1 MAPDPKKNRRSSYD
15 LLKKYPLSSWK
26 GLVLILVVTIL
37 STAFNLLQPL
47 PMKVLVDH
55 VFDNKPIS
63 DGIAQALA
71 WIPWSAGPG
80 SLLLWVAL
88 AGLLIFVINS
98 SLGVVLTF
106 LWIRVGQKMVYDL
119 TCDLFSYVQRCS
131 LLFHNRT
138 SVGDL
143 MSRVTGDSWAIYTV
157 TDTLVFTPIHAVFLV
172 AAMVVVMA
180 QINLEMTLVSLA
192 VAPVMAIVSASMGKR
207 IRNASHKKR
216 ESESRIQSHV
226 QQTLSGMTVIQ
237 SFAQEERES
246 TRFRDFAR
254 EAIGAQKRSS
264 LTGGVFTLLSGG
276 VSSLGTGLVLYV
288 GAHYVISGR
297 LSIGSLLVFI
307 AYLHTLQGELK
318 ALIGTYSTLQT
329 AGAGIDRV
337 IEVLNTEQEII
348 DAPGAREMT
357 SVQGEVRF
365 ENVSFGYEKDTP
377 VLKNISF
384 EVVPGQ
390 TIAIVGPT
398 GAGKS
403 SLVSLIPRFFDASG
417 GRVLIDGC
425 DVRDIKLESLR
436 SHIAIVLQEPFLFP
450 VTIAENIAYGRP
462 NATCDEI
469 EAAAIA
475 ANAHQFIEG
484 LSDGY
489 DTIIGE
495 RGSTLSGGERQRLS
509 IARAILKNAPI
520 LILDEPT
527 SAVDAQTE
535 ELILGA
541 LERLTKDRT
550 TFIIAHRLSTVRKSD
565 RIIVIENGG
574 IVETGSRKELLG
586 KKGLYAFLNEIQF
599 GERRSVGK
607 ESNSDF

>member
-1 MAPDPKKNRRSSYD
+1 MASDPKKNGRSDYN

-26 GLVLILVVTIL
+26 GLVLILIITLL

-55 VFDNKPIS
+55 VFDNKS
-63 DGIAQALA
+63 TGDGIAQFLV
-71 WIPWSAGPG
+71 WVPWSASPA
-80 SLLLWVAL
+80 SLLLWITL
-88 AGLLIFVINS
+88 TGLLIFVVNS
-98 SLGVVLTF
+98 SLNVVLTF

-119 TCDLFSYVQRCS
+119 TCDLFSYIQRCS
-131 LLFHNRT
+131 LLFHNRN

-143 MSRVTGDSWAIYTV
+143 MSRITDDSWAIYTA
-157 TDTLVFTPIHAVFLV
+157 TDTLIFTPIHAVFLI
-172 AAMVVVMA
+172 AAMVVVMF

-192 VAPVMAIVSASMGKR
+192 VALVMAIVSASMGKR
-207 IRNASHKKR
+207 IRKASHKKR

-226 QQTLSGMTVIQ
+226 QQTLSGVTVIQ

-264 LTGGVFTLLSGG
+264 LTGGIFTLLSGG
-276 VSSLGTGLVLYV
+276 VSSVGTGLVLYV
-288 GAHYVISGR
+288 GSHYVISGR
-297 LSIGSLLVFI
+297 LSVGSLLVFI
-307 AYLHTLQGELK
+307 AYLQTLQGELK
-318 ALIGTYSTLQT
+318 ALIGTFATLQT

-337 IEVLNTEQEII
+337 IEVLNTDREIE
-348 DAPGAREMT
+348 DEPGAREMT
-357 SVQGEVRF
+357 SIKGEVRF
-365 ENVSFGYEKDTP
+365 ENVSFGYEKDQP

-384 EVVPGQ
+384 EVLPGQ

-398 GAGKS
+398 GSGKS
-403 SLVSLIPRFFDASG
+403 SLVSQIPRFFDPSD

-436 SHIAIVLQEPFLFP
+436 SHIGIVLQEPFLFP
-450 VTIAENIAYGRP
+450 MTIAENISYSRP
-462 NATCDEI
+462 RATRDEI
-469 EAAAIA
+469 EAAGRA

-484 LSDGY
+484 LSEGY

-495 RGSTLSGGERQRLS
+495 RGSTLSGGERQRLA
-509 IARAILKNAPI
+509 IARAILKNASI

-535 ELILGA
+535 ELILEA
-541 LERLTKDRT
+541 LGRLTKDRT
-550 TFIIAHRLSTVRKSD
+550 TFIIAHRLSTVRKAD
-565 RIIVIENGG
+565 RIIVLENGR
-574 IVETGSRKELLG
+574 IVETGSHGELLG

-599 GERRSVGK
+599 GERRSVAK
-607 ESNSDF
+607 